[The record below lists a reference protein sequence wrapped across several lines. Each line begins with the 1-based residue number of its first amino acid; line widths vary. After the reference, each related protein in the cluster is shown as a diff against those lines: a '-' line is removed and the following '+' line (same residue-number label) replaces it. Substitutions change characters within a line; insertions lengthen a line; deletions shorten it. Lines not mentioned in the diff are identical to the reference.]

1 MNHKL
6 SPENR
11 LFDHGQFS
19 TDVDNEKVWNLTHSK
34 LILNSQNAVFQNI
47 KIQPLWSVNEFKSDL
62 ARIMSNAISMRV
74 ADAKT
79 MTVLSRAQVEGGS

>member
-1 MNHKL
+1 MKHKL
-6 SPENR
+6 WPENR

-47 KIQPLWSVNEFKSDL
+47 KIQPLWSVNEFKS
-62 ARIMSNAISMRV
+62 MRV
-74 ADAKT
+74 ADAIT
-79 MTVLSRAQVEGGS
+79 MTVLSRAQVEGGP